1 MAVILAPHLHVD
13 VVRAGPDVWA
23 VAHGSLQLVEVVLKH
38 PLWVCQL
45 LGDQLGDRHLRTGGT
60 QHSGA
65 CGEGGKRAAHPAM
78 GEESVRLNQQMKDPN
93 GNLKARNGRLRISRE
108 GCANSQICMK
118 GDREDL
124 EHFQVR
130 VWGNNGPP
138 CEVDS
143 LAGQVASEAPRL
155 ALQPL
160 DQRPP

>member
-45 LGDQLGDRHLRTGGT
+45 LGDQLGDRHLRTGEPNT
-60 QHSGA
+60 QGRA
-65 CGEGGKRAAHPAM
+65 GRGGRGLLILPW
-78 GEESVRLNQQMKDPN
+78 ESVRLNQQMKDPN